1 MPKFAPVLPGLIQ
14 APEQIDFYFYMLSLM
29 KRSIEDTSIVM
40 VGAGR
45 LATNLAKAF
54 YRKGFRIMQVYS
66 RTEASARAL
75 AQQVEAEAVTS
86 VAALCAHAGLYV
98 VSLPDD
104 VFPPLIPRL
113 TQGRES
119 GLWVHTAGSIGMEVW
134 QGYASKYGVFYP
146 MQTFSKER
154 EVDFTHL
161 PIFVEGCNEEWA
173 DFLRAVASALSR
185 DVYPATSEQRRYLH
199 IAAVFA
205 CNFSNYLYTLASDLL
220 ARHDLPFSALLPLID
235 ETARKVHHLAPEDAQ
250 TGPAARGD
258 ATVME
263 EHLRLLAG
271 APDLRD
277 LYRCMSEGIYRRQ
290 TLKKQNE
297 DI

>member
-1 MPKFAPVLPGLIQ
+1 
-14 APEQIDFYFYMLSLM
+14 M

-66 RTEASARAL
+66 RTEAAAQAL

-86 VAALCAHAGLYV
+86 VSALQTRAGLYV

-104 VFPPLIPRL
+104 VFPPLIPQL
-113 TQGRES
+113 TQGRE
-119 GLWVHTAGSIGMEVW
+119 GGVWVHTAGSVSIGVW
-134 QGYASKYGVFYP
+134 EGYAPKCGVFYP
-146 MQTFSKER
+146 MQTFSKECA
-154 EVDFTHL
+154 VDFTHL
-161 PIFVEGCNEEWA
+161 PLFIEGCNEECA

-185 DVYPATSEQRRYLH
+185 DVYAASSEQRRYLH
-199 IAAVFA
+199 LAAVLA

-235 ETARKVHHLAPEDAQ
+235 ETARKVYAMTPEEAQ
-250 TGPAARGD
+250 TGPACRGD
-258 ATVME
+258 ALVMK
-263 EHLRLLAG
+263 EHLRLLADT
-271 APDLRD
+271 PDVQE
-277 LYRCMSEGIYRRQ
+277 LYRCMSEGISRRQ
-290 TLKKQNE
+290 ASREPRRPN
-297 DI
+297 DD